1 MMLTYRYR
9 LKDASARRHR
19 PAADLFV
26 SGRRRR
32 ARGHDIQATR
42 PTDPRCARQVC
53 ARCRAQLEAKEKL
66 DERRE
71 QVKWL
76 IRSGEL

>member
-26 SGRRRR
+26 SG
-32 ARGHDIQATR
+32 
-42 PTDPRCARQVC
+42 RCARQVC